1 MHRARTRARESADI
15 GLSIGNGMTS
25 TSILDQLMAA
35 HGSLDPDLVG
45 VHQARAGELDWQRNR
60 GESERDFLNRVV
72 CEAATKGLRVVQIAG
87 ALQIHNIVALR
98 RPYSDAKEN

>member
-1 MHRARTRARESADI
+1 MHRARTRERERESADI
-15 GLSIGNGMTS
+15 GLSIGDGMTS

-72 CEAATKGLRVVQIAG
+72 CEAATKGLSRLLKKSLAG
-87 ALQIHNIVALR
+87 
-98 RPYSDAKEN
+98 